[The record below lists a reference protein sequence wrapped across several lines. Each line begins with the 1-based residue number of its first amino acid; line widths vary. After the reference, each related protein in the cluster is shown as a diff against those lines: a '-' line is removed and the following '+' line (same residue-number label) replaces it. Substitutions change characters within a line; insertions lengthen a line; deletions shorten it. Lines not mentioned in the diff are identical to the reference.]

1 MKKIIN
7 VLFAFVLVLMLFV
20 PITCFATEVSAEERE
35 TEYDTI
41 FTRLWEFVEEN
52 KTEVVSAAGS
62 ALIIAVSGIVKSLNS
77 KETKKLEE
85 LIANVQINTNGT
97 TKAQG
102 SIIGAINEMIAGNNV
117 MAEGY
122 GNMLQGYTGMKEAY
136 EKYESVEDDR
146 NRLIGAVM
154 VQNTVILEILYAVF
168 VHNKNLPQGVKDLV
182 VLQYANGQ
190 KALGD
195 DEVLRAIVESVR
207 DKINLTVTSED
218 NTEEVASEEETV
230 N

>member
-7 VLFAFVLVLMLFV
+7 LLFV
-20 PITCFATEVSAEERE
+20 FALVYMLLAPIACFASEASGEVEK
-35 TEYDTI
+35 TEYNTI

-62 ALIIAVSGIVKSLNS
+62 ALIIAVSGIVKSINS

-85 LIANVQINTNGT
+85 LIASVQVSANGT

-102 SIIGAINEMIAGNNV
+102 SIISVINEMIAGNNV

-190 KALGD
+190 KSLGN

-207 DKINLTVTSED
+207 EKINLDATTELPG
-218 NTEEVASEEETV
+218 EEVSAEEEAV

>member
-1 MKKIIN
+1 MKRVILKISVSLLVFAGIIAAYFLSIYEKNNYEQPVMQSATLPIIN
-7 VLFAFVLVLMLFV
+7 MV
-20 PITCFATEVSAEERE
+20 
-35 TEYDTI
+35 Y
-41 FTRLWEFVEEN
+41 
-52 KTEVVSAAGS
+52 
-62 ALIIAVSGIVKSLNS
+62 
-77 KETKKLEE
+77 
-85 LIANVQINTNGT
+85 QNTN
-97 TKAQG
+97 
-102 SIIGAINEMIAGNNV
+102 I
-117 MAEGY
+117 
-122 GNMLQGYTGMKEAY
+122 NMLQGYTGMKEAY

-190 KALGD
+190 KSLGD

-207 DKINLTVTSED
+207 QKINLNSTADQSFDELTV
-218 NTEEVASEEETV
+218 EEEAV

>member
-7 VLFAFVLVLMLFV
+7 LLFAFALVYMLLA
-20 PITCFATEVSAEERE
+20 PIACFASEASGEVEE
-35 TEYDTI
+35 TEYNTI

-62 ALIIAVSGIVKSLNS
+62 ALIIAVSGIVKSINS

-85 LIANVQINTNGT
+85 LIASVQVSANGT

-102 SIIGAINEMIAGNNV
+102 SIISVINEMIAGNNV

-190 KALGD
+190 KSLGN

-207 DKINLTVTSED
+207 EKINLDATTELPG
-218 NTEEVASEEETV
+218 EEVSAEEETV

>member
-7 VLFAFVLVLMLFV
+7 LLFV
-20 PITCFATEVSAEERE
+20 FALVYMLLAPIACFATEASNEVKE
-35 TEYDTI
+35 TEYNTI
-41 FTRLWEFVEEN
+41 FTRLWEFVEDN

-62 ALIIAVSGIVKSLNS
+62 ALIIVVSGIVKNINS
-77 KETKKLEE
+77 KENKKLEE
-85 LIANVQINTNGT
+85 LIASVLTNTNGT

-102 SIIGAINEMIAGNNV
+102 SIISVINEMIAGNNV

-190 KALGD
+190 KSLGD

-207 DKINLTVTSED
+207 QKINLNSTADQSFDELTV
-218 NTEEVASEEETV
+218 EEEAV